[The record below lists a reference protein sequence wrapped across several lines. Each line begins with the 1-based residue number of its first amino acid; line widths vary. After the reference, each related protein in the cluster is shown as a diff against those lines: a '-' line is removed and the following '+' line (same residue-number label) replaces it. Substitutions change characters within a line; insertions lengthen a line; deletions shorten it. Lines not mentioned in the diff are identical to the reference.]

1 MNSSTSEAVWPTPGA
16 SHETALHV
24 VDSTQA
30 ALIAL
35 VAVDILTAVSAGLFT
50 ASVNVSS
57 KSSVDVQYVTAL
69 LNQGSY
75 QAHVTGVNLVVS
87 W

>member
-1 MNSSTSEAVWPTPGA
+1 MNTSTSETLWPSPVA
-16 SHETALHV
+16 AHEQAANIA
-24 VDSTQA
+24 STQSILSA
-30 ALIAL
+30 A
-35 VAVDILTAVSAGLFT
+35 VASAILTAVGSGLFT

-57 KSSVDVQYVTAL
+57 SLSQDVQYVTAL

-75 QAHVTGVNLVVS
+75 TCSNDGTNLVIR